1 MAGGIATHVPPIGGA
16 WTPFF
21 QVIAARPEPTAQG
34 LRQFLL
40 SGQGGQWPRR
50 NARMARMNGNDE
62 KATRRSGRGW
72 QVALMAAGAALAY
85 ACCRSKAE
93 QAAQAHARERLALVE
108 RAERLDHDLRTP
120 VGTLAAALELLRT
133 EPPGSEMAG
142 ETLDVIDRQV
152 ARMRLLVHELKDFT
166 RELQR

>member
-1 MAGGIATHVPPIGGA
+1 MAGGIATDVPPIGGA

-40 SGQGGQWPRR
+40 SGQGGQWPWR

-62 KATRRSGRGW
+62 KATRRSVRGW